1 IRNPLLLALG
11 LHDANA
17 SRSEA
22 DQIAFALRA
31 RGTGLTYVVF
41 PDEGAELARTQDRL
55 AFLAIVEHFLGD
67 CLGGRVEA
75 VGAAFEGASLIA
87 YDGAYNVPGL
97 SAFARRLSPPAPSQ
111 EGRPSDDTAIDSTIE
126 LS

>member
-1 IRNPLLLALG
+1 
-11 LHDANA
+11 
-17 SRSEA
+17 
-22 DQIAFALRA
+22 LRA

-41 PDEGAELARTQDRL
+41 PDEGAELARAQDRL

-75 VGAAFEGASLIA
+75 VGSAFEGASLIA

-97 SAFARRLSPPAPSQ
+97 SAFARRLSAPAPAQGIPADNS
-111 EGRPSDDTAIDSTIE
+111 GVDSTIE
-126 LS
+126 LSSSPQPAPPDTEPTRPAPPTP